1 MLKNDL
7 IETIHE
13 NLDIPKSVLRKY
25 KKQQLVDI
33 SQGNMFPDINVD
45 KVCTARKSSSYPNR
59 YKKTELLS
67 LAYNEGHS
75 KKDVIN
81 FTIPELCDLLNIPF
95 INIPAKPKK
104 SVRKSS
110 KRKSIRKSSKRKSIR
125 KSFSKSDRSCI
136 ARSKLPLKQHQ
147 KIAVEFIKNHRG
159 LVAVHDVGSG
169 KTLTAVTI
177 SQCYLDANPNNSV
190 IVVTPTSLQ
199 ENFKKE
205 MIAYGA
211 SLTDNYKFYTIT
223 GFYNASAK
231 GKVNCK
237 KSLLII
243 DEAHNLR
250 TEVNVADDYDIT
262 KKKKPVVQDRYDDDE
277 EKKKKPKETGLHS
290 LALLNCAKKADKVL
304 LLTAT
309 PMVNG
314 PKDLINLINMVNG
327 KTDRMSNIKQIL
339 SDPSSRD
346 FRDTF
351 GCRFSFFKPDDSSRK
366 NDYPKARYYDEF
378 ITMDFNY
385 YRKYL
390 DIEGNFDSTNLFGGK
405 NQELNLKAFYNGV
418 RRASNAIEKEQ
429 SPKVNWILDM
439 VEKHKK
445 SKFVVFSH
453 FLESGLNLLMKR
465 LDKLKVSYKYISGSL
480 SIQRRKEAVDAYN
493 SDKVRVL
500 LISKAGGEGLDL
512 KGTRYVILM
521 EPSWNDT
528 TQRQVIGRGVR
539 FRSHSHLPE
548 DKRVVDIYKLYMI
561 KPEETINLKTY
572 LAQKTVKLD
581 TGDKLSVDL
590 FLKNHAE
597 RKEFEINDVLA
608 NLKSVSIENMRC

>member
-1 MLKNDL
+1 
-7 IETIHE
+7 
-13 NLDIPKSVLRKY
+13 
-25 KKQQLVDI
+25 
-33 SQGNMFPDINVD
+33 
-45 KVCTARKSSSYPNR
+45 
-59 YKKTELLS
+59 
-67 LAYNEGHS
+67 
-75 KKDVIN
+75 
-81 FTIPELCDLLNIPF
+81 
-95 INIPAKPKK
+95 
-104 SVRKSS
+104 
-110 KRKSIRKSSKRKSIR
+110 
-125 KSFSKSDRSCI
+125 
-136 ARSKLPLKQHQ
+136 
-147 KIAVEFIKNHRG
+147 
-159 LVAVHDVGSG
+159 
-169 KTLTAVTI
+169 
-177 SQCYLDANPNNSV
+177 
-190 IVVTPTSLQ
+190 
-199 ENFKKE
+199 
-205 MIAYGA
+205 
-211 SLTDNYKFYTIT
+211 
-223 GFYNASAK
+223 
-231 GKVNCK
+231 
-237 KSLLII
+237 
-243 DEAHNLR
+243 
-250 TEVNVADDYDIT
+250 
-262 KKKKPVVQDRYDDDE
+262 
-277 EKKKKPKETGLHS
+277 
-290 LALLNCAKKADKVL
+290 
-304 LLTAT
+304 
-309 PMVNG
+309 
-314 PKDLINLINMVNG
+314 
-327 KTDRMSNIKQIL
+327 
-339 SDPSSRD
+339 
-346 FRDTF
+346 
-351 GCRFSFFKPDDSSRK
+351 
-366 NDYPKARYYDEF
+366 
-378 ITMDFNY
+378 MDFNY

-561 KPEETINLKTY
+561 KPEEEINLETY

>member
-7 IETIHE
+7 IEAIHE

-33 SQGNMFPDINVD
+33 SQGMMFPDINTD
-45 KVCTARKSSSYPNR
+45 KVCTSRRSSSYPNR
-59 YKKTELLS
+59 YKKAELLS
-67 LAYNEGHS
+67 LAANEGYS
-75 KKDVIN
+75 KKEVMAFNIH
-81 FTIPELCDLLNIPF
+81 ELCDLLNIPF
-95 INIPAKPKK
+95 IDVSPVPKK
-104 SVRKSS
+104 SVRKSIS
-110 KRKSIRKSSKRKSIR
+110 RRGKSIIHK
-125 KSFSKSDRSCI
+125 KSDKSCI
-136 ARSKLPLKQHQ
+136 ARSKLPLKEHQ
-147 KIAVEFIKNHRG
+147 KIAVEFVRNHRG
-159 LVAVHDVGSG
+159 LIAVHDVGSG

-211 SLTDNYKFYTIT
+211 TLTDNYKFYTIT

-231 GKVNCK
+231 GEVNCK

-250 TEVNVADDYDIT
+250 TGINVDDDYDIT
-262 KKKKPVVQDRYDDDE
+262 KKKKTSGD
-277 EKKKKPKETGLHS
+277 KKRNETGLRS
-290 LALLNCAKKADKVL
+290 LALFNCAKKADKVL

-314 PKDLINLINMVNG
+314 PTDLVNLVNMVDG
-327 KTDRMSNIKQIL
+327 KDNQLSNIKQIL

-366 NDYPKARYYDEF
+366 SDYPRVKYHDEF
-378 ITMDFNY
+378 ISMDPKY
-385 YRKYL
+385 YKKYL
-390 DIEGNFDSTNLFGGK
+390 DIELDVDSSNLFGGA
-405 NQELNLKAFYNGV
+405 NLKAFYNGV
-418 RRASNAIEKEQ
+418 RRASNALDKEQ
-429 SPKVNWILDM
+429 SPKVNWILNM

-465 LDKLKVSYKYISGSL
+465 LDKLKVPYSYVSGSL
-480 SIQRRKEAVDAYN
+480 SIKKRKEAVDAYN
-493 SDKVRVL
+493 ADKIRVL

-539 FRSHSHLPE
+539 FRSHAHLPG

-561 KPEETINLKTY
+561 KPEETMNLKTY
-572 LAQKTVKLD
+572 LVQKTIKLD

-590 FLKNHAE
+590 FLKNYAD